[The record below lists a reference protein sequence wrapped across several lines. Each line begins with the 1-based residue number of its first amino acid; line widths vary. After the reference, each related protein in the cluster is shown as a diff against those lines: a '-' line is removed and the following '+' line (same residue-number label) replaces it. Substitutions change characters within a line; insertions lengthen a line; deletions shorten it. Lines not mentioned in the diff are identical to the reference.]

1 MQWIKTPAQRLKN
14 AAVKQRRT
22 YMTIHKA
29 VDPTVSHALED
40 SVNLEMPRDGISQC
54 HLGIISQLQAF
65 AELSALQATA
75 AQSRSV
81 TSHTLTLF
89 QYAVYGHH
97 ADEENTL
104 FPTVLRSAAQGEEA
118 KRIQAMV
125 QRLTAE
131 HREIE
136 ALWQKL
142 EPAVRVAAKA
152 DEPGDLDF
160 RAVQELV
167 QAYLAHAHF
176 EEQQFLPLAE
186 TILGRNGK
194 HTAALGL
201 LLDFHDAA

>member
-1 MQWIKTPAQRLKN
+1 
-14 AAVKQRRT
+14 
-22 YMTIHKA
+22 MTIINQA

-40 SVNLEMPRDGISQC
+40 SAHCEVPLVGISHC
-54 HLGIISQLQAF
+54 HLRINSQLQAF

-104 FPTVLRSAAQGEEA
+104 FPAVLRNAAQGEEA
-118 KRIQAMV
+118 KHIQAMV
-125 QRLTAE
+125 DRLTAE

-136 ALWQKL
+136 ARWTKL
-142 EPAVRVAAKA
+142 KPAVSAAAKA

-186 TILGRNGK
+186 AILGRNGQ
-194 HTAALGL
+194 HMAALGL
-201 LLDFHDAA
+201 LLDLP